1 MEAWQNTVQLSQGLL
16 NYTRLIYLIPF
27 VITQMATF
35 WNCSCSMTPSSHRFS
50 QDRKVKIV
58 SPLLLLHRDLLWHS
72 ASFLNPCQMSEC
84 LEREHFILCHKQN
97 NTEINEQLRESLQ
110 SSHLE
115 NIVMRSS
122 KLQYQLPN
130 VGQLS
135 QHIYVSLKWLPK
147 EEIMGVLLLFS
158 ILLRCFGLFEFTWQH
173 PGKKNLRDNQQVYIS
188 FPFQRN

>member
-1 MEAWQNTVQLSQGLL
+1 
-16 NYTRLIYLIPF
+16 
-27 VITQMATF
+27 MATF
-35 WNCSCSMTPSSHRFS
+35 WNCSCSTTPSSHRFS

-135 QHIYVSLKWLPK
+135 QHIYVSLK
-147 EEIMGVLLLFS
+147 
-158 ILLRCFGLFEFTWQH
+158 
-173 PGKKNLRDNQQVYIS
+173 
-188 FPFQRN
+188 